1 MPIHEDQEQDLDID
15 ATTRPRREGC
25 SLKPV
30 SAGERR
36 GQGPRGPAGKGAAEA
51 RNCYVRAVKPVQP
64 RCHPGS
70 AGQALAMEASDL
82 SVPMVPGIYRRAL
95 AALPLKVLALGHQ

>member
-1 MPIHEDQEQDLDID
+1 MPD
-15 ATTRPRREGC
+15 AHGGGAFMPKLC
-25 SLKPV
+25 SA
-30 SAGERR
+30 SG
-36 GQGPRGPAGKGAAEA
+36 GGP
-51 RNCYVRAVKPVQP
+51 N
-64 RCHPGS
+64 PGS